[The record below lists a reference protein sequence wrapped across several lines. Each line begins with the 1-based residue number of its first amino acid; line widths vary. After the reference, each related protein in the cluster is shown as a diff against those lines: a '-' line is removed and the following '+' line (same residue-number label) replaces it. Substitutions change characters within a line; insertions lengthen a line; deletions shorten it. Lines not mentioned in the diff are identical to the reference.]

1 MESEAI
7 ELCEKE
13 ITESIYIA
21 LWKVWQ
27 ITNQLLM
34 MGLLRRFT
42 KHFGMELLI
51 YFTNLEK
58 HGKTKNKKRIE
69 RFTKASC
76 HKVNW
81 EKWIEINDI

>member
-27 ITNQLLM
+27 ITNQLVM

-42 KHFGMELLI
+42 KHFGMKLLI

-58 HGKTKNKKRIE
+58 LGKTKTKKESSVSQKLAVTKLIE
-69 RFTKASC
+69 K
-76 HKVNW
+76 N
-81 EKWIEINDI
+81 E